1 MPIPSV
7 FKIQN
12 GNVEYVS
19 KIDITKYAIKELS
32 HRAMLDVGRYI
43 TQNVRKRMFAF
54 FPFTGKRNN
63 SKRYQYWVLKK
74 EDHLLLGVENIK
86 KGAKTAWWADQL
98 ELDKF
103 ITPKI
108 SPEKRRQGQEKR
120 AVTMEARYMYEHLD
134 GPAYRAWLKER
145 DLKNLK
151 KYRTRVRKRVRKPK
165 LLGTPNNPRRHILET
180 FAKTHIDTI
189 IEIESQYLSK
199 INDEDAAIALAQ
211 ATEEMEVLRGD
222 EN

>member
-7 FKIQN
+7 VKIRN
-12 GNVEYVS
+12 GNVEYIS
-19 KIDITKYAIKELS
+19 EIDIAKYTIKELS

-43 TQNVRKRMFAF
+43 TQNVRKRLSAF
-54 FPFTGKRNN
+54 FPFAGKRTN
-63 SKRYQYWVLKK
+63 SQRYQYWVLKK
-74 EDHLLLGVENIK
+74 EGDLLLGVENIK

-98 ELDKF
+98 ELDKI

-108 SPEKRRQGQEKR
+108 SPEKRRQGREKR

-134 GPAYRAWLKER
+134 RPAYRVWLKEHN
-145 DLKNLK
+145 LPNLK
-151 KYRTRVRKRVRKPK
+151 KFRTRVRKPK